1 MAAEVKLAEYLADK
15 NLEDE
20 GQPDWVRYECP
31 RFLLPNLVAEF
42 AKLEGDNDAHDAKK
56 SGLAAM
62 MDKASLDLRINRLQ
76 QNSDSEGL
84 RQDVIRELAEAGI
97 KAMAT
102 TLSPLGLR
110 IDGHPPISKQAAF
123 LNGKIEIQDEGSQ
136 IVSLLAAAKFR
147 IEGRQ
152 KIGADCALD
161 YCAGAGGKTLAIAA
175 EMGNRGKIIAADISA
190 KRLERA
196 QKRFRRAAI
205 HNVECRAL
213 DKENHRFWQ
222 RQSGRFDVVLVDAP
236 CTGTGTWR
244 RNPDMKWRISGQD
257 ITELSALQGKILREA
272 SIYVAAGGWLV
283 YATCSLLPEENE
295 GVIAAFLAEYGEKYS
310 VVAVPSIWQSIFN
323 NNCPLAGEFLRL
335 YPHMH
340 ECDGFF
346 CAILQASQ
354 K

>member
-1 MAAEVKLAEYLADK
+1 MS
-15 NLEDE
+15 
-20 GQPDWVRYECP
+20 
-31 RFLLPNLVAEF
+31 
-42 AKLEGDNDAHDAKK
+42 H
-56 SGLAAM
+56 
-62 MDKASLDLRINRLQ
+62 
-76 QNSDSEGL
+76 
-84 RQDVIRELAEAGI
+84 
-97 KAMAT
+97 
-102 TLSPLGLR
+102 
-110 IDGHPPISKQAAF
+110 
-123 LNGKIEIQDEGSQ
+123 
-136 IVSLLAAAKFR
+136 LLAAAKFNLA
-147 IEGRQ
+147 GG
-152 KIGADCALD
+152 KKSGGLVLD

-310 VVAVPSIWQSIFN
+310 VVAVPSIWQSDF
-323 NNCPLAGEFLRL
+323 
-335 YPHMH
+335 
-340 ECDGFF
+340 
-346 CAILQASQ
+346 
-354 K
+354 